1 MGAKIFPVCDACN
14 AFVANT
20 EERAMQ
26 LAAATP
32 AFWESIS
39 GTFKRL
45 MAESAE
51 VNTALLQH
59 EADLD
64 EFVITRPHTERKVR
78 VPKFRDVRCACARV
92 RVFAVG
98 LAGEGRDK

>member
-1 MGAKIFPVCDACN
+1 
-14 AFVANT
+14 
-20 EERAMQ
+20 MQ

-39 GTFKRL
+39 RTFKQL

-64 EFVITRPHTERKVR
+64 EFVITRPHTERTVR
-78 VPKFRDVRCACARV
+78 GPKFNW
-92 RVFAVG
+92 G
-98 LAGEGRDK
+98 